1 MTDFCGDD
9 HETSRYLASYIANY
23 YGTADGELDK
33 DKLYELIKEF
43 YDNLP

>member
-9 HETSRYLASYIANY
+9 HETSRYLAAYIANY
-23 YGTADGELDK
+23 YGGTLDE